1 MKHGI
6 FETEQL
12 RRLNALKKQLD
23 QSESKLR
30 TLRGKHLNQ
39 SQKRS
44 ATPAARPTI
53 PEELLPLLA
62 QDLLPPSRKALL
74 ALEDHLRQQALLY
87 FQKSKVDPKLW
98 TDLASS

>member
-1 MKHGI
+1 MKQSP
-6 FETEQL
+6 FEAEPL

-23 QSESKLR
+23 HSESKLR

-44 ATPAARPTI
+44 ATPAPRPVI

-74 ALEDHLRQQALLY
+74 ALEENLRQQALLY